1 MNANK
6 RGTEYIDPHV
16 QGTLWKRLALHW
28 VVFSLVAAV
37 LALGLE
43 WMSDPFRTFGQV
55 ARDTWWNYSP
65 LLLALLFLVPVFV
78 YDAIRVSHR
87 FAGPVYRLRQVI
99 RSLAEGTQP
108 TQVEFRDN
116 DLWKDMADD
125 LNRVIERVRQQS
137 GTKGEPFAGIGEPLP
152 TTSR

>member
-1 MNANK
+1 MNGNK
-6 RGTEYIDPHV
+6 RGIEYIDPQV
-16 QGTLWKRLALHW
+16 QGTLWKRMALHW
-28 VVFSLVAAV
+28 VAFSLVTAV

-43 WMSDPFRTFGQV
+43 WMSDPFRSFGEV
-55 ARDTWWNYSP
+55 TRETWWNYSP

-78 YDAIRVSHR
+78 YDAIRMSHR

-99 RSLAEGTQP
+99 RSLADGTQP

-116 DLWKDMADD
+116 DFWKDMAGD
-125 LNRVIERVRQQS
+125 LNRVIERVRQPS
-137 GTKGEPFAGIGEPLP
+137 GPKGESFGGIGEPLA